1 MARYNDL
8 INRLLLEEPSNLE
21 PDTYLFSLYI
31 DTYAKSRSQVETYI
45 NSSLKKGF
53 KTKEVL
59 KEKDKVKKAISER
72 VFRAVST
79 EESFKRGL
87 VIFLRFTLDGKVDN
101 FELIHLHD
109 IPKKEVYIGK
119 IYDLDQLIWINN
131 MRRDALVV
139 NLEVNDAK
147 VYELRGSDFLL
158 IKELEYELDDDVR
171 EFVHQYSP
179 IKGKGG
185 VFQSGGGGGTTDNDK
200 REFLKKFFAK
210 VLDYIKKNYKEDSSL
225 DYVLLFHSS
234 AYEFMSDDMSKKI
247 KRDIAV
253 TPLVFTY
260 SINKKNE
267 LRKKSKEEILNFER
281 TLKRDLL
288 GKAKESNALYV
299 QDWYDVCEAVNMARI
314 KNLFI
319 QLNASKE
326 GYVKNNGLIY
336 TQPVTESRKV
346 KNIASKIIRKV
357 LEQSGKVYVIE
368 DESLLE
374 EDIAAQLRY

>member
-346 KNIASKIIRKV
+346 KNIALKIIRKV
-357 LEQSGKVYVIE
+357 LEQSGKVYVLE